1 MTSIRVFLLRLIALV
16 RGRRLDARLN
26 EEFQTHLDLAA
37 QDQIARGM
45 TPEAARL
52 EALRRFGSVA
62 LVQDRMRDTDTFGW
76 LADLARDVWRGA
88 GALRRSPS
96 FALTAIASLAL
107 GIGANSAVFTLADA
121 ILLRPLAVREPSR
134 LVHIS
139 TAGSA
144 GRFGTVLP
152 AAVDEIEHADIF
164 EAVCGFLTP
173 NDTVEINGHLGPI
186 TGHMMTRGCFETLG
200 IRPALGRVLAPA
212 DSIAGAQRVAVL
224 SHEAWENQFGRN
236 PSVLDQSVKI
246 EGESYA
252 IVGVLERGF
261 TGLQVGFNSPL
272 YWPLRSQ
279 IDTASGPSPAAML
292 PLDIFVR
299 LRPGMTVQNA
309 TARLEATWPH
319 ILDVSLPA
327 QFSGVRRDRYLQSR
341 LVVTEASTGID
352 YYGMRRGFEKPF
364 RVLLA
369 ISLAILLVSSINI
382 ANLLLTRGAQRRR
395 EVLVRSALG
404 ASRWRL
410 IREALAESGVL
421 LAAGTVGGLVLSYW
435 STAFLVAL
443 YGRMVPLSVGFAVDI
458 APDRRVL
465 VFTMGVSTVAFF
477 VFGAIPAWTA
487 SKSDVSSLN
496 AVSTRLLSD
505 TSAARRLAIVAQIAL
520 TIVLVGAGGLAVGA
534 LSELKGA
541 PLGLDID
548 RVVGAQLV
556 AVPHGYQLG
565 FSGTS
570 YYRELLARIEAIPGV
585 ESTALSQPLPVT
597 SGSYPVRLGVSGDD
611 TDVEAE
617 RALVSD
623 AFFTTVQIPI
633 INGTGFRRT
642 DRPQGVLTAVLS
654 ESASR
659 ALFGLAAPI
668 GRSVRVGSSPSLQQ
682 LQVIALVPDAL
693 LRGTRQHNP
702 RIVYLNYWQADAMSQ
717 SYPSLVVR
725 TKGDPRSIGES
736 LDRVVREGGHEYP
749 FAIRTLIDVR
759 DQSLA
764 PERLMAI
771 LSTAFALIGLALAAV
786 GIYGVLSYSIVR
798 RTPEIGIR
806 MALGADRKQIAWL
819 VLSNATTL
827 VAIGVL
833 LGTPASWV
841 ANKAI
846 ASLVYRPGSFDLLP
860 GAVAIGFLLLVTVA
874 AAWLPVR
881 RATAVDPLHALRLE

>member
-1 MTSIRVFLLRLIALV
+1 MGWF
-16 RGRRLDARLN
+16 RRLRSTIIGSPMEDRLD
-26 EEFQTHLDLAA
+26 EEIRFHVDERTAECVR
-37 QDQIARGM
+37 RGM
-45 TPEAARL
+45 TREEARREAA
-52 EALRRFGSVA
+52 RRFGSIA
-62 LVQDRMRDTDTFGW
+62 LMKDRTRDADTFGW
-76 LADLARDVWRGA
+76 LADVGRDVWRGA
-88 GALRRSPS
+88 RSLRKSRS
-96 FALTAIASLAL
+96 FTVTAIVSLAL
-107 GIGANSAVFTLADA
+107 GIGANSAIFTLADA

-134 LVHIS
+134 LIHIS

-144 GRFGTVLP
+144 GRFGTILP
-152 AAVDEIEHADIF
+152 AAVDEIEHANIF
-164 EAVCGFLTP
+164 QAVCGFLTP
-173 NDTVEINGHLGPI
+173 NDTVEMNGHLGPI
-186 TGHMMTRGCFETLG
+186 TGHVMTRGCFETLG
-200 IRPALGRVLAPA
+200 IRPELGRVLVP
-212 DSIAGAQRVAVL
+212 DDGVAGARRVAVL
-224 SHEAWENQFGRN
+224 SQGAWENQFGRSQ
-236 PSVLDQSVKI
+236 SVLDQSVKI

-261 TGLQVGFNSPL
+261 TGLQVGFDSPL

-279 IDTASGPSPAAML
+279 IDTASGPSPAATL
-292 PLDIFVR
+292 PLDVFAR
-299 LRPGMTVQNA
+299 LRPGMTLRDA

-319 ILDVSLPA
+319 VLDISLPA
-327 QFSGVRRDRYLQSR
+327 QFTGARRDRYLQSR

-421 LAAGTVGGLVLSYW
+421 LAAGIVGGLVLSYW

-443 YGRMVPLSVGFAVDI
+443 YGRMVPLSVGFAMDI

-465 VFTMGVSTVAFF
+465 VFTMGVSAVAFL

-541 PLGLDID
+541 SLGLGID

-565 FSGTS
+565 FSGAA

-597 SGSYPVRLGVSGDD
+597 SGSYPVRLGVPGEDR
-611 TDVEAE
+611 DVEAE
-617 RALVSD
+617 RALVTD
-623 AFFTTVQIPI
+623 AFFSTVQIPI
-633 INGTGFRRT
+633 VTGRGFGRT
-642 DRPQGVLTAVLS
+642 DRPQAVPTAILS
-654 ESASR
+654 ESAAR
-659 ALFGLAAPI
+659 ALFGQAAPL
-668 GRSVRVGSSPSLQQ
+668 GRIVRLGSTPSLQQ
-682 LQVIALVPDAL
+682 LQVIGVVPNAL
-693 LRGTRQHNP
+693 LRGSRQENA
-702 RIVYLNYWQADAMSQ
+702 RTVYLNFWQADAMAQ

-725 TKGDPRSIGES
+725 TKGDPRAIVES
-736 LDRVVREGGHEYP
+736 LDRAVREGGHEYP
-749 FAIRTLIDVR
+749 FAIRTLVDVR

-771 LSTAFALIGLALAAV
+771 LSAAFALIGLALAAV

-833 LGTPASWV
+833 LGAPASWM

-846 ASLVYRPGSFDLLP
+846 ASLVYRPGSFGVLP
-860 GAVAIGFLLLVTVA
+860 GAVAIVFLLLVSLA
-874 AAWLPVR
+874 ASWFPVR
-881 RATAVDPLHALRLE
+881 RATAVDPLNALRLE